1 MKLDELALANQQ
13 LADMLK
19 SGMPLEGALR
29 EVCESCARGSVKAEF
44 SALERDLAAG
54 KSLEDAIDQRNLPEL
69 YQHTLK
75 AGAKSN
81 QLPAVLN
88 GLADHY
94 AGAHAAWER
103 LRSVLIYPILVLI
116 AATCVSLVTSVF
128 LANLLAVFEP
138 KLTSMLALHYPFG
151 EDVIANRYL
160 IFTWTPPA
168 ILISLVVA
176 TFISLRSPRIR
187 RQAEWFLPAFKEN
200 KLATFASSMAVLIR
214 GGIPLSDAL
223 GLIEKTDSGNRLAE
237 EIKTWNSALASG
249 DSTFGTAAKSSHL
262 LPPLFLWAVSSCG
275 SNLADG
281 FSKAA
286 GIFQSRANYKIEL
299 LLNTALPVFVLV
311 LGGVIV
317 AQTYPVMQ
325 SMVTLL
331 DRLGA

>member
-29 EVCESCARGSVKAEF
+29 EVCESCARGTLKAEF
-44 SALERDLAAG
+44 SALEQDLAAG

-75 AGAKSN
+75 AGAKPN
-81 QLPAVLN
+81 QLPTVLN

-94 AGAHAAWER
+94 AGTHAAWER
-103 LRSVLIYPILVLI
+103 LRSVLIYPILVLV
-116 AATCVSLVTSVF
+116 AATCVSLTTSIL
-128 LANLLAVFEP
+128 LANLFAVFEP
-138 KLTSMLALHYPFG
+138 ELTFMLAWHYPYG
-151 EDVIANRYL
+151 EGVNANRYL
-160 IFTWTPPA
+160 IFTWIPPA
-168 ILISLVVA
+168 ILITLVVV
-176 TFISLRSPRIR
+176 TFISLRTARIR
-187 RQAEWFLPAFKEN
+187 REAEWILPAFKEN

-214 GGIPLSDAL
+214 GGIPLSNAL
-223 GLIEKTDSGNRLAE
+223 GLIEKTDHDSRLAE
-237 EIKTWNSALASG
+237 EIRTWNAALASG
-249 DSTFGTAAKSSHL
+249 ESTFGAAAKSSRL
-262 LPPLFLWAVSSCG
+262 LPPLFLWAVTSCG

-281 FSKAA
+281 FSKAS

-331 DRLGA
+331 DRLGS